1 MSFRRVLTAVAAG
14 AAVLLLTAPAAPAHA
29 APDESVTVDP
39 TGRVAADGTVTLS
52 GTYRCVTAGIPV
64 FVGSSVAQSTTLRY
78 GIGGTRAVCD
88 GEEHRW
94 VNTARVAG
102 RALVAGPAHAEVTLL
117 GLHTL
122 GILPVPR
129 VHAGQARTVTLVA
142 A

>member
-39 TGRVAADGTVTLS
+39 TGRIAADGTVTLS
-52 GTYRCVTAGIPV
+52 GTYRCVTAGTPV
-64 FVGSSVAQSTTLRY
+64 FVGSSVTQPTTLRY

-88 GEEHRW
+88 GKEHRW

-102 RALVAGPAHAEVTLL
+102 RALVAGPARAEATLL
-117 GLHTL
+117 ELRTL